1 MSRQVCTVEDRFA
14 EKVPTAWRQRL
25 YLFLDTETTGVPR
38 TRSAPPAAIRRW
50 PRLVQ
55 IAWAAYDESGTCLRT
70 EAHVVCPSDFVIPN
84 AAARIHGVSTA
95 RARSDGKPLGWVMER
110 FLHAVAE
117 YGQVLVGHN
126 VTFDRNVIAAEMY
139 RLGYHKEAVEKGF
152 YATRSL
158 CLMRTTA
165 AFCDLPGRFG
175 TPKYPRL
182 TELHRK
188 LFGEEPLG
196 RHRALADVEAS
207 VRCFFR
213 LQELGIVPP
222 MVKLVRTQA

>member
-1 MSRQVCTVEDRFA
+1 VEDRFA
-14 EKVPTAWRQRL
+14 ERVPTAWRQRL

-55 IAWAAYDESGTCLRT
+55 IAWAAYDESGTCLGT
-70 EAHVVCPSDFVIPN
+70 EAHLVCPSDFIVP
-84 AAARIHGVSTA
+84 AAATRIHGISTA
-95 RARSDGKPLGWVMER
+95 RARLDGKPLGWVIER
-110 FLHAVAE
+110 FLCAVAE
-117 YGQVLVGHN
+117 YGRVLVGHN

-139 RLGYHKEAVEKGF
+139 RLGYQKETVEKEF

-158 CLMRTTA
+158 CLMRTTTD
-165 AFCDLPGRFG
+165 FCHLPGRFG

-188 LFGEEPLG
+188 LFGEDV
-196 RHRALADVEAS
+196 HACHSALADMEAS
-207 VRCFFR
+207 ARCFFR
-213 LQELGIVPP
+213 LRAMGVL
-222 MVKLVRTQA
+222 